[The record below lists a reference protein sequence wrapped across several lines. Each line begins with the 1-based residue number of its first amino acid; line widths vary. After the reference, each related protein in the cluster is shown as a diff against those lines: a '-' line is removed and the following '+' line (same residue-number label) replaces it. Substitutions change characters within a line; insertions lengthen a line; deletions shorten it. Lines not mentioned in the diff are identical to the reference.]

1 MSGFWGGRR
10 FSLTLIL
17 LAALLAWWLSQE
29 PEDRLF
35 VQKTKPAHEPD
46 YFLDDFE
53 TTVAARDGSLHYRL
67 NGASM
72 THYPDTDTAL
82 LEQPRLLV
90 NADDGGR
97 WLLSAVEAT
106 VEQKNSYIHLQGQV
120 IVHRDGRSKSADNL
134 TLETEALDIYVDG
147 DYADT
152 DEDVKITRPTGV
164 TRARGMHV
172 NLSQRHLYLK
182 AQVRGEYVPVN

>member
-1 MSGFWGGRR
+1 MSGFWGSRR

-35 VQKTKPAHEPD
+35 VPKMKQTHEPD

-53 TTVAARDGSLHYRL
+53 TTVAAKDGSLHYRL

-97 WLLSAVEAT
+97 WLLSAARAT
-106 VEQKNSYIHLQGQV
+106 VEQKDGFIHLQGQV
-120 IVHRDGRSKSADNL
+120 IVHREGQSKAGENL
-134 TLETEALDIYVDG
+134 TLETEILNIYVDD
-147 DYADT
+147 DYAET

-164 TRARGMHV
+164 TRARGMRADF
-172 NLSQRHLYLK
+172 SRRHLYLK
-182 AQVRGEYVPVN
+182 AQVRGEYVPVD